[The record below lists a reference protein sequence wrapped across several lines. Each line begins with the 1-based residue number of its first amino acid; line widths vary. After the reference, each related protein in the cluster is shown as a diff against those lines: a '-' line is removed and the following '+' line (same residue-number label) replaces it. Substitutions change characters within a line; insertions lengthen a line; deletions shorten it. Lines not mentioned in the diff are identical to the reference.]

1 MVRRA
6 LALAAALATIAGGLG
21 AQRDT
26 VTRRDSVRAD
36 SARPFVRGGV
46 YDKPFQTRLLGRTAI
61 GGYAEVHARYQCVD
75 GVSDESGFDAKR
87 FNLFTSSRVS
97 DFVSMAAEVEF
108 EEGGRE
114 ITLEYAAIDF
124 RIHPRLSLRGGVLL
138 SPIGRFNLSHD
149 SPLNEFT
156 DRPLVSTDLLGVA
169 LSEPGIGVLGS
180 VPAGRRG
187 RLTYEVYAT
196 NGFHDGLISASEE
209 GTRIPLGKGNHE
221 DNNGSPAVVGRLSW
235 SPAFRH
241 EVGLSAHRGAYNKF
255 SVDGLEVED
264 RRSVHLT
271 VVDGETSVFGV
282 DLRGE
287 IALGTVDVDPGLRG
301 LYAQRQR
308 GLYVEATREFGRGWV
323 RTIPGSAFMLKARFD
338 GVDFDAQRVGDS
350 IARGT
355 AGVNFR
361 PTSDSVIKFD
371 VVRGRSRDRFN
382 NASEHAFF
390 LVSLATY
397 F

>member
-6 LALAAALATIAGGLG
+6 LTLAAALATIAGGLG

-61 GGYAEVHARYQCVD
+61 GGYAEVHARYQRVD

-180 VPAGRRG
+180 VSAGRQG

-221 DNNGSPAVVGRLSW
+221 DNNGSPAVVGRLAW
-235 SPAFRH
+235 SPAFGH
-241 EVGLSAHRGAYNKF
+241 EVGFSAHRGAYNQF

-338 GVDFDAQRVGDS
+338 GVDFDAERVGDS

-382 NASEHAFF
+382 NASDHAFF